1 MLLRLFNI
9 RHLSE
14 AFPLCEDYVPR
25 DQRLLTT
32 DGVIAR
38 REHPELDTKLSYLV
52 RRGDLARVLPGIYA
66 AADQAMSLTSRLR
79 ALNRLT
85 QTRFSSALSQHGCHS
100 GPMCASTRSNV
111 PSGTVERDRL
121 ATASLAG
128 TSRPN
133 SSSAGLVCATR
144 RQH

>member
-1 MLLRLFNI
+1 MRTTYHEI
-9 RHLSE
+9 
-14 AFPLCEDYVPR
+14 
-25 DQRLLTT
+25 QRLLTT

-52 RRGDLARVLPGIYA
+52 RRGDLERVLTGIYA